1 MTPPPAPATPA
12 DRTDWDRYY
21 TKPFAATKVTRK
33 ITEGVLVRLIRR
45 FTQGAGRG
53 VELVELGGANSCFF
67 DRIIHE
73 FAPRAYHV
81 VDFNQLGLG
90 KMRARLGERPEV
102 HYYRQDVLDL
112 TLDRQADLVFSIGL
126 IEHFDPDATARAV
139 AAHFRLLKPGGACV
153 ISFPTPTWLYR
164 VTRALA
170 EATGKWEFPD
180 ERPLRLPEVA
190 AAIVPHG
197 SLLHHEIVWRILLT
211 QMFIV
216 ARKKRTP

>member
-1 MTPPPAPATPA
+1 MTAAPA

-33 ITEGVLVRLIRR
+33 ITEAALVRLIRR
-45 FTQGAGRG
+45 FTQSAGRG
-53 VELVELGGANSCFF
+53 IELVELGGANSCFF
-67 DRIIHE
+67 DRIARE
-73 FAPRAYHV
+73 FSPRASHV
-81 VDFNQLGLG
+81 VDFNQLGLD
-90 KMRARLGERPEV
+90 KMRARLGERADV

-126 IEHFDPDATARAV
+126 IEHFDPAQTARAV
-139 AAHFRLLKPGGACV
+139 AAHFRLLRPGGACI

-164 VTRALA
+164 ATRALA
-170 EATGKWEFPD
+170 EVTNKWEFPD
-180 ERPLRLPEVA
+180 ERPLRIPEVA

-197 SLLHHEIVWRILLT
+197 SLLHHEIVWPIFLT

-216 ARKKRTP
+216 ARKRQAP